1 MNPPRRSYEEMDEQ
15 LDQNPDGPV
24 IEQPDWDA
32 LVGADHAP
40 TSIPANGDVR
50 YEGVEEGEKS
60 GELPGED
67 DDNAYQE
74 SDEAL
79 PDDRDEAS
87 ISRNPA
93 KQGGRFDEI

>member
-1 MNPPRRSYEEMDEQ
+1 MNPPRRSREELDDQ
-15 LDQNPDGPV
+15 LDRTPDGPV
-24 IEQPDWDA
+24 IEQQDWDA
-32 LVGADHAP
+32 LRGADIET
-40 TSIPANGDVR
+40 TSIPENGDLR
-50 YEGVEEGEKS
+50 YGEGEIEKS

-79 PDDRDEAS
+79 PDDEDEAS
-87 ISRNPA
+87 ITRNPA